1 MSLMGK
7 NKQPKFSIGDT
18 VVITIYGTV
27 GKITDVKFLD
37 GAYVYEV
44 NYSDGLYVEKTLDHI
59 DNYEGEILFEKE
71 QINIEYK
78 FLLGDLVQ
86 VDGYEHDYFKIVGYR
101 TEIWRYKDNAWEDV
115 IYELT
120 RISDSEWLE
129 AHEEEM
135 TLIAEATRAEAII
148 QKLEILYSAN
158 KKGSE
163 QLIAKQN
170 NPRKGENN
178 KKMTTKEQKQQI
190 DGLLDLYNDYRRLFQ
205 EFGDDEYRHIMTIA
219 LGNLRRATEA
229 LYPNQE
235 GKKTKSK

>member
-1 MSLMGK
+1 MAK
-7 NKQPKFSIGDT
+7 NKQPKFKIGDT

-37 GAYVYEV
+37 GTYVYEV
-44 NYSDGLYVEKTLDHI
+44 NYSDGLYVEKTLEHI
-59 DNYEGEILFEKE
+59 DDYDGEILFEKE

-78 FLLGDLVQ
+78 FLIGDLVQ

-148 QKLEILYSAN
+148 QKLELLYSAN
-158 KKGSE
+158 KKATE
-163 QLIAKQN
+163 QSIAKQN
-170 NPRKGENN
+170 NPRKGEND
-178 KKMTTKEQKQQI
+178 KKMTTKEQKQHI

-205 EFGDDEYRHIMTIA
+205 EFGDDEYRHIMNIA
-219 LGNLRRATEA
+219 LGNLRKATEE
-229 LYPNQE
+229 LYPSQNKQ
-235 GKKTKSK
+235 TNT

>member
-1 MSLMGK
+1 MSLMEE
-7 NKQPKFSIGDT
+7 NKQPKFKLDDT

-37 GAYVYEV
+37 SAYVYEV
-44 NYSDGLYVEKTLDHI
+44 NYSDGLYMENTLEHI
-59 DNYEGEILFEKE
+59 DEYGGELLFEKE

-86 VDGYEHDYFKIVGYR
+86 VDGYEHDYFKIIGYR

-129 AHEEEM
+129 AHEDEM
-135 TLIAEATRAEAII
+135 TLIAEAKRAEAII
-148 QKLEILYSAN
+148 QKLELLYSTN
-158 KKGSE
+158 QKGIE
-163 QLIAKQN
+163 QVSNTQN
-170 NPRKGENN
+170 NPRKGENDN
-178 KKMTTKEQKQQI
+178 KMTIKEQKQQI

-205 EFGDDEYRHIMTIA
+205 AFGDDEYRHIMNIA
-219 LGNLRRATEA
+219 LGNLHKATDK
-229 LYPNQE
+229 LYVNY
-235 GKKTKSK
+235 KNKRTKT

>member
-1 MSLMGK
+1 MGN

-27 GKITDVKFLD
+27 GKITDVEFLD

-44 NYSDGLYVEKTLDHI
+44 NYSDGLYVEKSLEHI
-59 DNYEGEILFEKE
+59 DDYKGEILLEKE

-115 IYELT
+115 IYELM
-120 RISDSEWLE
+120 RISDNEWLE

-148 QKLEILYSAN
+148 QKLETLYSSN

-163 QLIAKQN
+163 QVIYKQN
-170 NPRKGENN
+170 NPRKGEKN
-178 KKMTTKEQKQQI
+178 KKMTTKEQKQNI

-205 EFGDDEYRHIMTIA
+205 EFGDDEYRYIMNIA
-219 LGNLRRATEA
+219 LGNLRKATAE

-235 GKKTKSK
+235 KKQTKSK

>member
-1 MSLMGK
+1 MGK
-7 NKQPKFSIGDT
+7 NKQPKFNIGDT

-27 GKITDVKFLD
+27 GKITDVKLLD
-37 GAYVYEV
+37 GTYVYEV
-44 NYSDGLYVEKTLDHI
+44 NYSDGLYVEKILEHI
-59 DNYEGEILFEKE
+59 DDYDGEILFEKE

-78 FLLGDLVQ
+78 FLIGDLVQ

-115 IYELT
+115 IYELM
-120 RISDSEWLE
+120 RISDNEWLE

-148 QKLEILYSAN
+148 QKLEILYSSN
-158 KKGSE
+158 TKGNE

-178 KKMTTKEQKQQI
+178 KTMTTKEHKQHI
-190 DGLLDLYNDYRRLFQ
+190 DGLLDLYNDYRRLFH
-205 EFGDDEYRHIMTIA
+205 EFGDDEYRHIMNIA
-219 LGNLRRATEA
+219 LGKLHKATEE
-229 LYPNQE
+229 LYPNRD
-235 GKKTKSK
+235 KKKEKS

>member
-1 MSLMGK
+1 MGK

-44 NYSDGLYVEKTLDHI
+44 NYSDGLYVEKTLEHI
-59 DNYEGEILFEKE
+59 DDYDGEILFEKE

-78 FLLGDLVQ
+78 FLIGDLVQ
-86 VDGYEHDYFKIVGYR
+86 VDGYEYDYFKIVGYR

-120 RISDSEWLE
+120 RISDHEWLE

-148 QKLEILYSAN
+148 QKLEILYSSN
-158 KKGSE
+158 KKGTE
-163 QLIAKQN
+163 QIIAKQN

-178 KKMTTKEQKQQI
+178 KNMTTKEQKQHI

-205 EFGDDEYRHIMTIA
+205 EFGDDEYRHIMNIA
-219 LGNLRRATEA
+219 LGKLRKATED
-229 LYPNQE
+229 LYPNHE
-235 GKKTKSK
+235 KKQTKS